1 MLFVRKEFHKVI
13 DLYQAVLSIEGV
25 DEDSK
30 KKAEEGLQRTQQ
42 AVQQA
47 SYEQPDEE
55 RLRRAQQDPE
65 IQALLADPM
74 VQQAIRD
81 FKDNPK
87 YAQQALKEPQMAAK
101 LSKLAAAG
109 ILRFQ

>member
-1 MLFVRKEFHKVI
+1 MW
-13 DLYQAVLSIEGV
+13 GV
-25 DEDSK
+25 Q
-30 KKAEEGLQRTQQ
+30 AEEGLQRTQQ

-55 RLRRAQQDPE
+55 RIKRAQQDPE
-65 IQALLADPM
+65 IQQLLADPM
-74 VQQAIRD
+74 VQPPYLVMVHSPYLVVQVQQAIRD